1 MDKRGE
7 KRHTMK
13 PRLIIQQKLTAFVNK
28 YAVYNVTEAGAA
40 SELVALAQ
48 QKRFALKEK
57 VLFYTDEK
65 RDKLAFTFRAEK
77 VMDVHGRYFVED
89 ARGSLVGMFKK
100 EFMSSLVSSTWKI
113 LDANGTEKYLVKE
126 SNLGLALLRR
136 FGGELPVIG
145 GLIELVVL
153 FFKYHFV
160 FIDIATDEVVGTYT
174 KTTLFRDHYLLEA
187 TDGLWDSIDWR
198 VLAAMGV
205 GLDALQ
211 SR

>member
-1 MDKRGE
+1 M
-7 KRHTMK
+7 
-13 PRLIIQQKLTAFVNK
+13 
-28 YAVYNVTEAGAA
+28 
-40 SELVALAQ
+40 
-48 QKRFALKEK
+48 
-57 VLFYTDEK
+57 FYTDDK

-89 ARGSLVGMFKK
+89 ANGNLLGMFKK
-100 EFMSSLVSSTWKI
+100 EFVSSLVNSTWKI
-113 LDANGTEKYLVKE
+113 LDTSGTEKYLVKE

-136 FGGELPVIG
+136 FGGELPFIG
-145 GLIELVVL
+145 GLVELVVL

-160 FIDIATDEVVGTYT
+160 FIDITSGEIVGTYT
-174 KTTLFRDHYLLEA
+174 KTTLFRDHYMLEA
-187 TDGLWDSIDWR
+187 TDDLWQAVDWR

>member
-1 MDKRGE
+1 
-7 KRHTMK
+7 MK

-28 YAVYNVTEAGAA
+28 YNVYETAPEGAGG
-40 SELVALAQ
+40 LLALAQ
-48 QKRFALKEK
+48 QKRFSFKEK

-89 ARGSLVGMFKK
+89 ANGALLGMFKK
-100 EFMSSLVSSTWKI
+100 EFVSSLVSSTWKI

-126 SNLGLALLRR
+126 SNLALALLRR
-136 FGGELPVIG
+136 FGGELPFIG
-145 GLIELVVL
+145 GLIDLLVL

-160 FIDIATDEVVGTYT
+160 FIDLATSEVVGTYT
-174 KTTLFRDHYLLEA
+174 KTTLFRDHYQLET
-187 TDGLWDSIDWR
+187 TDDLWASTDWR

>member
-1 MDKRGE
+1 
-7 KRHTMK
+7 MK

-28 YAVYNVTEAGAA
+28 YNVYETAPEGAGG
-40 SELVALAQ
+40 LLALAQ
-48 QKRFALKEK
+48 QKRFSFKEK

-65 RDKLAFTFRAEK
+65 RDRLAFTFRAEK

-89 ARGSLVGMFKK
+89 ANGTLLGMFKK
-100 EFMSSLVSSTWKI
+100 EFVSSLVSSTWKI

-126 SNLGLALLRR
+126 SNLALALLRR
-136 FGGELPVIG
+136 FGGELPFIG
-145 GLIELVVL
+145 GLIDLLVL

-160 FIDIATDEVVGTYT
+160 FIDLATSEVVGTYT
-174 KTTLFRDHYLLEA
+174 KTTLFRDHYQLET
-187 TDGLWDSIDWR
+187 TDDLWASTDWR